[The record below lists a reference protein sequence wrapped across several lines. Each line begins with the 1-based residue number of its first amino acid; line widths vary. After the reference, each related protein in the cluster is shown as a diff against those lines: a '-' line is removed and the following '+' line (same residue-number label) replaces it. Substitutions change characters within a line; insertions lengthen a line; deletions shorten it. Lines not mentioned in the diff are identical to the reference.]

1 MLLLFLG
8 VMLGIILLWPS
19 SSCSNAAG
27 NHAPETA
34 AYGNA
39 ENNDVGNYV
48 GTIATSTDA
57 FA

>member
-1 MLLLFLG
+1 
-8 VMLGIILLWPS
+8 MLGIILLWPS